1 MPNVKVSMLTIL
13 CVITFI
19 NIFSG
24 GLITPLYNIF
34 TITNHVKGNAILN
47 ILTGIVSTI
56 IVIIVLNTTNLGVY
70 AIVGVSAFLGIFKS
84 FVIVPCYSAKCLNIK
99 YTSFFPTIFKYFLS
113 SVFMIGAFYL
123 VSLVLNITNW
133 LGLFISVGICGV
145 IGLLINVV
153 VMLGKEDRH
162 IFINILKNK
171 LGLNK

>member
-1 MPNVKVSMLTIL
+1 
-13 CVITFI
+13 
-19 NIFSG
+19 
-24 GLITPLYNIF
+24 
-34 TITNHVKGNAILN
+34 
-47 ILTGIVSTI
+47 
-56 IVIIVLNTTNLGVY
+56 
-70 AIVGVSAFLGIFKS
+70 
-84 FVIVPCYSAKCLNIK
+84 
-99 YTSFFPTIFKYFLS
+99 
-113 SVFMIGAFYL
+113 MIGAFYL